1 VGPKTIGFA
10 GIEALEDDMAVA
22 ELLEQVNA
30 LSTEDKQ
37 ELFIGAAEKLT
48 LVELLALVKA
58 MEEKWDVKASGGGG
72 MMMMAPGAGAGGGDE
87 AEEKTEF
94 DVVLKEAGQK
104 KIAVIKEVR
113 ALTGMNLKDAKALV
127 DKAPCTVKEKMPKE
141 EAEKAMKGLEEAG
154 AVVELK

>member
-1 VGPKTIGFA
+1 
-10 GIEALEDDMAVA
+10 MAVA
-22 ELLEQVNA
+22 ELLEQVNS
-30 LSTEDKQ
+30 LSSEDKQ

-72 MMMMAPGAGAGGGDE
+72 MMRMAPGAAAGGGGGDD
-87 AEEKTEF
+87 ADEKTDF

-127 DKAPCTVKEKMPKE
+127 DKAPTTIKEKLPKE
-141 EAEKAMKGLEEAG
+141 EAEKAQKALEEAG

>member
-1 VGPKTIGFA
+1 
-10 GIEALEDDMAVA
+10 MAVA

-30 LSTEDKQ
+30 LSADDKQ

-72 MMMMAPGAGAGGGDE
+72 MMMMAPAAGGAGGAD
-87 AEEKTEF
+87 ADEEKSEF
-94 DVVLKEAGQK
+94 DLVLKEAGQK

-113 ALTGMNLKDAKALV
+113 GLTGMNLKDAKALV
-127 DKAPCTVKEKMPKE
+127 DKAPCTLKEKMPKE
-141 EAEKAMKGLEEAG
+141 EAEKAQKLLEEAG
-154 AVVELK
+154 AVIELK